1 MDCKEKAAEAV
12 RLSPYLLN
20 ADGINTAAEAYELA
34 TEDAQKCRIWAGY
47 SYGAMMAYTAGYIA
61 GIRAERRKRKEKPP
75 GAPTPSGRSKKV
87 FQAFNHFYFTTEG
100 SKQQ

>member
-61 GIRAERRKRKEKPP
+61 GIRAERRKRKEKT
-75 GAPTPSGRSKKV
+75 ARCANAERSKRR
-87 FQAFNHFYFTTEG
+87 
-100 SKQQ
+100 

>member
-61 GIRAERRKRKEKPP
+61 GVRAQKRKNRP
-75 GAPTPSGRSKKV
+75 ARQR
-87 FQAFNHFYFTTEG
+87 QAV
-100 SKQQ
+100 K